1 MTVTDRIRNWFSR
14 RKRRKTLAELRTLRH
29 AEDDR
34 LAPEQRRDFD
44 ALLETLATS
53 PAPDREAV
61 AAARGALRKLDLGIR
76 HPAVREFL
84 DLILVVGAVAGGIR
98 GLFLQPFR
106 IPTGSMQPTLYGIHY
121 QYRGDGIADKLPAP
135 LQALCFG
142 RRRAELKLAG
152 GGALDADSFRVA
164 DNFFATDTSFV
175 VGDRRYTLPGEPGK
189 VLEYTELDPDRVY
202 YPGDR
207 LADGFV
213 AMGDHLF
220 VERLSLYLRPP
231 RRGDVTVFTTAD
243 LTVREHRLSDLS
255 GYYYIKRLA
264 GLPGDTLKI
273 ADNRLYIRPKGEA
286 LFRPAD
292 ELNPR
297 FKKVFSRRGGY
308 QGYWHEERAEYL
320 REGEEYQ
327 VPEGH
332 YFMLGDNSRFS
343 LDSRFFGAVPR
354 RNLVGRALWVFWP
367 FSRRW
372 GIADATAPLDIPT
385 DNEGFNRGSYRVM
398 YRQ

>member
-1 MTVTDRIRNWFSR
+1 MITDALKNFFSR
-14 RKRRKTLAELRTLRH
+14 RKRRKVLAELRTLRH
-29 AEDDR
+29 AEDD
-34 LAPEQRRDFD
+34 LLNAEQRRSFD
-44 ALLETLATS
+44 ALLDTLATS
-53 PAPDREAV
+53 PASDREAV
-61 AAARGALRKLDLGIR
+61 ATARGALRKIDLGIR
-76 HPAVREFL
+76 HPAMREFL

-121 QYRGDGIADKLPAP
+121 QYRGEGVADRLPAS
-135 LQALCFG
+135 LQAIGFG
-142 RRRAELKLAG
+142 RRRAELKLAEDG
-152 GGALDADSFRVA
+152 PLDVDSFRVD
-164 DNFFATDTSFV
+164 DNFFTTDTSFV
-175 VGDRRYTLPGEPGK
+175 VGTRRYRLPGEPNK
-189 VLEYTELDPDRVY
+189 VLEYTELDPERLY
-202 YPGDR
+202 RRGET

-220 VERLSLYLRPP
+220 VERVSLYLRPP
-231 RRGDVTVFTTAD
+231 RRGDVTVFNTEE
-243 LTVREHRLSDLS
+243 LMVQGRRLSDLS

-273 ADNRLYIRPKGEA
+273 ADNRLYIRPKGETA
-286 LFRPAD
+286 FRRAD
-292 ELNPR
+292 ELDPR
-297 FKKVFSRRGGY
+297 FEKLFSQLGGY
-308 QGYWHEERAEYL
+308 QGYWNEPRADFL
-320 REGEEYQ
+320 REGEEYT

-343 LDSRFFGAVPR
+343 LDSRFFGGVPR

-372 GIADATAPLDIPT
+372 GIADSAEPLGIPT
-385 DNEGFNRGSYRVM
+385 GRDGFNRGSYRVM